1 MTEPRPT
8 WTLTRNN
15 LVELM
20 ELIDPSKP
28 HYRSRIPA
36 GPHDLSVEIDG
47 LTIWAHNGM
56 PRTVARFGDTIIRL
70 PGDTFV
76 VEPAE
81 VAEFDDRDYCQAC
94 SGTVHTCVCSDQVTP
109 HPSQL

>member
-1 MTEPRPT
+1 MTEARPT

-28 HYRSRIPA
+28 HYAPRIPA

-56 PRTVARFGDTIIRL
+56 PRTVARFGDTITHQ
-70 PGDTFV
+70 PGGTWTV
-76 VEPAE
+76 QHAE
-81 VAEFDDRDYCQAC
+81 
-94 SGTVHTCVCSDQVTP
+94 GTTR
-109 HPSQL
+109 